1 MRTAIVVGARQ
12 SLGFRICRQLL
23 ENGFVVYGKD
33 FASWQNEQC
42 EENWLYIGRNA
53 NLHFDY
59 VEDEDDLLSD
69 DVDFLIVPLIDFYKR
84 YYSKINDQLLNQLQR
99 IITKPS
105 FSKTTVILVGPTA
118 IHSRNC
124 KISAEIEDLKINRKN
139 VKEYCITMDNE
150 QGDGAIYYKTSNI
163 AHKWTKKE
171 LQNYDEIAQF
181 LIEKIL

>member
-12 SLGFRICRQLL
+12 SLGFRICSQLL
-23 ENGFVVYGKD
+23 DSGFVVYGKD
-33 FASWQNEQC
+33 YASWQNEQC
-42 EENWLYIGRNA
+42 EENWMYIGRNA

-59 VEDEDDLLSD
+59 VDDDHDLISE
-69 DVDFLIVPLIDFYKR
+69 DVDFLIVPLIDFYER
-84 YYSKINDQLLNQLQR
+84 DDSNINEQLLIQLQG

-105 FSKTTVILVGPTA
+105 FAKTTILLVGPTA

-124 KISAEIEDLKINRKN
+124 KISKGIEELKLNHKN
-139 VKEYCITMDNE
+139 VKEYCITMDYE
-150 QGDGAIYYKTSNI
+150 QADGALYYKASNI